1 VSWRPD
7 RGRTTTSPECRAHSA
22 ACSPAARKCPN
33 RRSSATHATAAA
45 FYTADAR
52 LLAPS
57 AELLTGRDAVAR
69 FWQAGIEAGVEHIE
83 LSCDE
88 IDLEGSGDVAYE
100 IGHYVLRLHPPDGP
114 EVTDRGR
121 YLLVHR
127 RESDGGWRRAVET
140 FNPDGDPERDG
151 S

>member
-1 VSWRPD
+1 MDQRVDVPAEL
-7 RGRTTTSPECRAHSA
+7 TAEIA
-22 ACSPAARKCPN
+22 AARVAFTTALQ
-33 RRSSATHATAAA
+33 RGDHATAAG

-57 AELLTGRDAVAR
+57 ADLLTGRDAVAR

-83 LSCDE
+83 LSCDAIE
-88 IDLEGSGDVAYE
+88 LEGSGELAYE

-114 EVTDRGR
+114 RVTDRGR

-127 RESDGGWRRAVET
+127 REPDGAWRRAVET
-140 FNPDGDPERDG
+140 FNPDGHPGAEG
-151 S
+151 QP

>member
-1 VSWRPD
+1 MDQCVD
-7 RGRTTTSPECRAHSA
+7 LLPELTAEIA
-22 ACSPAARKCPN
+22 AARDAFTAALQ
-33 RRSSATHATAAA
+33 RGDHATAAA

-57 AELLTGRDAVAR
+57 AELLTGRDAVAH

-127 RESDGGWRRAVET
+127 RESDGAWRRAVET
-140 FNPDGDPERDG
+140 FNPDGDPERGG